1 MNLNNGQDDTAA
13 QEEITGVDENPT
25 EPDSP
30 TGTMDCLEEQPAE
43 STSSEQ
49 HPADDDSLQA
59 APDGEEQDAFTDEKS
74 ALTAECDRLKRDAAD
89 LWDVCTKLFQETETF
104 RKQRDRLIVA
114 ALEQMGAIDGEYL
127 LEKTKWDGVTDFE
140 QIFKQIK
147 SRFPQFFRPRLE
159 GVRPMGRSQ
168 EDVPDDLSFRD
179 RLRLFDENPE
189 GYRGRF
195 GR

>member
-1 MNLNNGQDDTAA
+1 MKTFYLMTMGFCLALNLHA
-13 QEEITGVDENPT
+13 Q
-25 EPDSP
+25 
-30 TGTMDCLEEQPAE
+30 
-43 STSSEQ
+43 
-49 HPADDDSLQA
+49 
-59 APDGEEQDAFTDEKS
+59 
-74 ALTAECDRLKRDAAD
+74 R
-89 LWDVCTKLFQETETF
+89 
-104 RKQRDRLIVA
+104 
-114 ALEQMGAIDGEYL
+114 GEYL

-168 EDVPDDLSFRD
+168 EEVPDDLSFRD

>member
-13 QEEITGVDENPT
+13 QEDTIGNDASLT
-25 EPDSP
+25 EQ
-30 TGTMDCLEEQPAE
+30 MDCPGEQPAE

-59 APDGEEQDAFTDEKS
+59 APAEQEQDAFTAERN
-74 ALTAECDRLKRDAAD
+74 ALMAERDRLESEAAG
-89 LWDVCTKLFQETETF
+89 LRETCRRLTEEAETLK
-104 RKQRDRLIVA
+104 KQRDQLMIA
-114 ALEQMGAIDGEYL
+114 ALEQMGAIDGGYL
-127 LEKTKWDGVTDFE
+127 LAQMEREGVTDFE
-140 QIFKQIK
+140 QIFKQSK
-147 SRFPQFFRPRLE
+147 SRFPQLFRPRLE

-168 EDVPDDLSFRD
+168 EEVPDDLSFKD

>member
-13 QEEITGVDENPT
+13 QEDTIGNDASLT
-25 EPDSP
+25 EQ
-30 TGTMDCLEEQPAE
+30 MDCPGEQPAE

-49 HPADDDSLQA
+49 RSADDDSLQA
-59 APDGEEQDAFTDEKS
+59 APDGEEQDAFADEKS

-114 ALEQMGAIDGEYL
+114 ALEQMGAIDGGYL
-127 LEKTKWDGVTDFE
+127 LAQMEREGVTNFE
-140 QIFKQIK
+140 QIFKQSK
-147 SRFPQFFRPRLE
+147 SRFPQLFRPRLE

-168 EDVPDDLSFRD
+168 EEVPDDMSFKD